1 MKIKTLLEMLNR
13 YSPEDELCV
22 LYWDK
27 DNFDYEELTV
37 SAWSQIC
44 KEFDE
49 WEDAGSDVSEWL
61 SEAVF
66 KKAEAE

>member
-22 LYWDK
+22 LYWDR

-37 SAWSQIC
+37 SAWSEIC

-49 WEDAGSDVSEWL
+49 WEDAGLDVSEWL
-61 SEAVF
+61 SEAVS